1 MKIRMFIEDG
11 RDKQIQRHPKGI
23 PSNFAGRDA
32 PIKAA
37 RYLIQKYQ
45 ITEEE
50 INKTDKQAA

>member
-1 MKIRMFIEDG
+1 MFIEDG

>member
-11 RDKQIQRHPKGI
+11 QDKRIQRHPKGI
-23 PSNFAGRDA
+23 PSNFAGKDA

-45 ITEEE
+45 ISEDELE
-50 INKTDKQAA
+50 KQVA

>member
-1 MKIRMFIEDG
+1 MKIRMFVEDNQ
-11 RDKQIQRHPKGI
+11 DKRIQRHPKGI

-45 ITEEE
+45 ITEDEL
-50 INKTDKQAA
+50 DKQVV